1 MARKDYIQGILLSFI
16 LFCVGCVDCEN
27 FKTGTN
33 YTFKP
38 AIPGAVEL
46 GDWKLNGNLVVV
58 WEGKSNPVWY
68 RLKDRAQL
76 NTDNGDFTVRL
87 KKEDRGVFKA
97 QFLVKGVLKH
107 FERTIKVIDPVTKPK
122 VTCEQNDQD
131 ITLKCSVEA
140 PVQALFTWSGPD
152 GFSHVGDSVQITRK
166 PNDDSIYYC
175 SAKNEVSVMS
185 AEFKLKDC
193 ISEGCVDCEN
203 FKTGTNYTFKPAIP
217 GAIELGYWR
226 LNGNLVVVWE
236 GKSNP
241 VWYRLKDRA
250 QLNTDNGDLT
260 VRLKKEDSGVFKARF
275 QGQGFLKDFER
286 TIKVID
292 PVTKPKVTCEQND
305 QDITLKCAVE
315 APVQALFT
323 WSGPD
328 GFSHVGDSVQITRK
342 QNDNSIYYCSA
353 KNEVSVMSAEFKL
366 KDCISEGCVDCEN
379 VKTGTIYTFKPA
391 IPGVIELGNW
401 KLNGYL
407 VVEWE
412 GKREPVW
419 YRLKDRAQLNTDNGD
434 LTVRLKKEDS
444 GVFRAQFQGQG
455 VLNYF
460 ERKIKVIDPVT
471 KPKVTCEQNDQDIT
485 LKCALEAPVQ
495 ALFIWSGPHGFSH
508 VGDSVQIT
516 RKQNDDSIY
525 YCSAQNEVSVMS
537 AEFKLKDCISED
549 CKHVATGT
557 VYTFTS
563 GITGDIEL
571 GDWRL
576 NGNLVVEW
584 EGKSEPVWY
593 RLQDR
598 AKLNRANGDL
608 SVVLQKNDSGEYKAL
623 FQVKGVLQYYVITI
637 NVIDPV
643 TKPKVTC
650 EQNDQGITLKCSLV
664 PPVEAKFKW
673 TGPNGF
679 SHVGDSV
686 QITRKP
692 NDDSIYYCSA
702 KNEVS
707 VMSAE
712 FKLKDCIS
720 EGCVDCENFKTGTIY
735 TFKPA
740 IPGAI
745 ELGDWRLNG
754 NLLVEWEGKS
764 EPVWYRLK
772 DRAQLN
778 TDNGDLTVRLKK
790 EDSGVF
796 MAQFQVQGV
805 VKYFERTVKVIDT
818 VTKPKV
824 TCEQNDQDITLKC
837 SVEAPVQALFTWSG
851 PDGFSHVGDSVQ
863 ITRKQNDDS
872 IYYCSAQNEV
882 SVMSAE
888 FKLKDCISE
897 GCVDCENFK
906 IGTIYTFKPAIPG
919 AIELGDWRLNG
930 NLLVEWEGKSEPV
943 WYRLKDRAQL
953 NTDNGD
959 LTVRLKKEDSGVF
972 KAHFLVQ
979 GVMKYFERTVKV
991 IDTVTKPKVTCEQN
1005 DQDITLKC
1013 SVEAP
1018 VQALFTWSGPDGFSH
1033 VGDSVQITRKQND
1046 DSIYYCSAKNEVS
1059 VMSAE
1064 FKLKDCISEG
1074 CVDCE
1079 NFKIGTIYTFKPAIP
1094 GAIELGDWRLNG
1106 NLLVEWEGKSE
1117 PVWYRL
1123 KDRAQLNTDNGD
1135 LTVRLKKEDSGVFKA
1150 HFLVQGVMKYFER
1163 TVKVIDPVTA
1173 KSDF

>member
-292 PVTKPKVTCEQND
+292 TVTKPKVSCEQNDQDITLKCAVEAPVQALFTWSGPDGFSHVGDSVQITRKQNDDSIYYCSAKNGESVMSAEFKLKDCISEGCVDCENFKTGTNYTFKPAIPGVIELGDWKLNGNLVVVWEGKSEPVWYRIKDRAQLNTDNGDLTVRLKKEDSGVFKAQFQVQGVLKYFERTIKVIDPVTKPKVTCEQND

-353 KNEVSVMSAEFKL
+353 K
-366 KDCISEGCVDCEN
+366 
-379 VKTGTIYTFKPA
+379 
-391 IPGVIELGNW
+391 
-401 KLNGYL
+401 
-407 VVEWE
+407 
-412 GKREPVW
+412 
-419 YRLKDRAQLNTDNGD
+419 
-434 LTVRLKKEDS
+434 
-444 GVFRAQFQGQG
+444 
-455 VLNYF
+455 
-460 ERKIKVIDPVT
+460 
-471 KPKVTCEQNDQDIT
+471 
-485 LKCALEAPVQ
+485 
-495 ALFIWSGPHGFSH
+495 
-508 VGDSVQIT
+508 
-516 RKQNDDSIY
+516 
-525 YCSAQNEVSVMS
+525 NEVSVMS